1 MAYFPFF
8 VELSGQSGLIVGG
21 GTVALRKAGKLLP
34 YGPKL
39 TVVAPEILPQLA
51 ALPGVQLLAR
61 PFQPQ
66 DLDGQSFVIAAADD
80 PAVNRLVASLA
91 RERGIP
97 VNAADSK
104 EDSTFLFPAL
114 VRRGELS
121 VGISTSGASP
131 TAAVW
136 LKDQVEALLPQHL
149 EEILLSLEQLRP
161 QLTQGPLS
169 PAQRHALLPRLFS
182 AALAQGRPLD
192 PDQVQ
197 AMIQEEVPHS

>member
-1 MAYFPFF
+1 MVP
-8 VELSGQSGLIVGG
+8 VWQKEQI
-21 GTVALRKAGKLLP
+21 
-34 YGPKL
+34 
-39 TVVAPEILPQLA
+39 
-51 ALPGVQLLAR
+51 R

-104 EDSTFLFPAL
+104 EVSTFLFPAL

-149 EEILLSLEQLRP
+149 EEILLWLEQLRP

>member
-8 VELSGQSGLIVGG
+8 VELSGRSGLIVGG

-34 YGPKL
+34 YGPRL

-80 PAVNRLVASLA
+80 PAVNRLVSSLA

-136 LKDQVEALLPQHL
+136 LKDQVEHLLPQHL
-149 EEILLSLEQLRP
+149 EEILLWLEQLRP

-182 AALAQGRPLD
+182 AALAQGHPLD
-192 PDQVQ
+192 HDQVQ

>member
-8 VELSGQSGLIVGG
+8 VELSGRSGLIVGG

-34 YGPKL
+34 YGPRL

-51 ALPGVQLLAR
+51 ALPDVQLLAR

-80 PAVNRLVASLA
+80 PAVNRLVSSLA

-136 LKDQVEALLPQHL
+136 LKDQVEHLLPQHL
-149 EEILLSLEQLRP
+149 EEILLWLEQLRP

-182 AALAQGRPLD
+182 AALEQGHPLD
-192 PDQVQ
+192 HDQVQ

>member
-8 VELSGQSGLIVGG
+8 VELSGRSGLIVGG

-51 ALPGVQLLAR
+51 ALPGLRLLPR

-66 DLDGQSFVIAAADD
+66 DLEGQSFVIAAADD

-91 RERGIP
+91 RKRGIP
-97 VNAADSK
+97 VNTADSK
-104 EDSTFLFPAL
+104 EESTFLFPAL

-136 LKDQVEALLPQHL
+136 LKDQVETLLPQHL
-149 EEILLSLEQLRP
+149 EEILLWLEQLRP

-169 PAQRHALLPRLFS
+169 PTQRHALLPRLFS
-182 AALAQGRPLD
+182 AALEQGRPLD
-192 PDQVQ
+192 PYQVQ

>member
-8 VELSGQSGLIVGG
+8 VELSGRSGLIVGG
-21 GTVALRKAGKLLP
+21 GAVALRKAGKLLP
-34 YGPKL
+34 YGPRL

-149 EEILLSLEQLRP
+149 EEILLWLEQLRP
-161 QLTQGPLS
+161 QLTQVPLS

>member
-8 VELSGQSGLIVGG
+8 VELSGRSGLIIGG

-34 YGPKL
+34 YDPRL

-51 ALPGVQLLAR
+51 ALPGVELLSR
-61 PFQPQ
+61 PFHPQ

-149 EEILLSLEQLRP
+149 EEILLWLEQLRP

-182 AALAQGRPLD
+182 AALEQGRPLD

>member
-8 VELSGQSGLIVGG
+8 VELSGRSGLIVGG
-21 GTVALRKAGKLLP
+21 GAVALRKAGKLLP

-149 EEILLSLEQLRP
+149 EEILLWLEQLRP
-161 QLTQGPLS
+161 QLTQALS

>member
-8 VELSGQSGLIVGG
+8 VELSGRSGLIVGG
-21 GTVALRKAGKLLP
+21 GAVALRKAGKLLP

-104 EDSTFLFPAL
+104 EVSTFLFPAL

-121 VGISTSGASP
+121 VG
-131 TAAVW
+131 
-136 LKDQVEALLPQHL
+136 
-149 EEILLSLEQLRP
+149 P

>member
-34 YGPKL
+34 YGPRL

-51 ALPGVQLLAR
+51 ALPGVQLLSR
-61 PFQPQ
+61 PFRPQ

-80 PAVNRLVASLA
+80 PAVNRLAASLA
-91 RERGIP
+91 RKRGIP

-136 LKDQVEALLPQHL
+136 LKDQVETLLPQHL
-149 EEILLSLEQLRP
+149 EEILLWLEQLRP

-169 PAQRHALLPRLFS
+169 PVQRHALLPRLFS
-182 AALAQGRPLD
+182 AALEQGRPLD

>member
-8 VELSGQSGLIVGG
+8 VELSGRSGLIVGG
-21 GTVALRKAGKLLP
+21 GAVALRKAGKLLP

-80 PAVNRLVASLA
+80 PAVNCLVASLA

-104 EDSTFLFPAL
+104 EVSTFLFPAL

-149 EEILLSLEQLRP
+149 EEILLWLEQLRP

-169 PAQRHALLPRLFS
+169 HALLPRLFS

>member
-8 VELSGQSGLIVGG
+8 VELSGRSGLIVGG
-21 GTVALRKAGKLLP
+21 GTVALRKVGKLLP
-34 YGPKL
+34 YGPRL

-51 ALPGVQLLAR
+51 VLPGVELLSR

-80 PAVNRLVASLA
+80 PAVNRLVAGLA

-149 EEILLSLEQLRP
+149 EEILLWLEQLRP

>member
-8 VELSGQSGLIVGG
+8 VELSGRSGLIVGG

-34 YGPKL
+34 YGPRL

-51 ALPGVQLLAR
+51 ALPGVELLSR

-66 DLDGQSFVIAAADD
+66 DLEGQSFVIAAADD
-80 PAVNRLVASLA
+80 PAVNRLVANLA
-91 RERGIP
+91 RKRGIP

-114 VRRGELS
+114 IRRGELS

-136 LKDQVEALLPQHL
+136 LKDQVEHLLPQHL
-149 EEILLSLEQLRP
+149 EEILLWLEQLRP

-182 AALAQGRPLD
+182 AALEQGRPLNH
-192 PDQVQ
+192 DQVQ

>member
-8 VELSGQSGLIVGG
+8 VELSGRSGLIVGG

-51 ALPGVQLLAR
+51 ALPGLQLLAR

-66 DLDGQSFVIAAADD
+66 DLEGQSFVIAAADD
-80 PAVNRLVASLA
+80 PAVNRLLASLA
-91 RERGIP
+91 RKRGIP
-97 VNAADSK
+97 VNTADSK
-104 EDSTFLFPAL
+104 EESTFLFPAL

-136 LKDQVEALLPQHL
+136 LKDQVETLLPQHL
-149 EEILLSLEQLRP
+149 EEILLWLEQLRP

-169 PAQRHALLPRLFS
+169 PTQRHALLPRLFS
-182 AALAQGRPLD
+182 AALEQGRPLD
-192 PDQVQ
+192 PHQVQ